1 MEQKKKK
8 GESIS
13 KQEYIKCYHSAADST
28 PDRDATKKEVP
39 NKDQINKARE
49 IAPDTRKFEIGLYW
63 KRTAYDGNTT
73 KEEIQK
79 KEAPNKDLINKALEI
94 ALDTRKFE
102 IELYWKRTAY
112 FVLFISAVFIGYYKI
127 IQTKDSIIGIYQKEW
142 LLLFLAALGF
152 LLSLLWYMANRGS
165 KFWQENWEAHIE
177 DLSIELGKP
186 IFGIIKNNEHT
197 ICNPNQFN
205 KSYPFSVSK
214 VNQMVSLI
222 ITFSWL
228 IILLKEMGGDAL
240 LENYDF
246 KTCYKTAVG
255 FAIIVLSFFVIRWCK
270 GFVAKLPKDGSSNGK
285 EKKNFLYLI
294 RERLKEFF
302 QKFFHVSHKDRNGK
316 EIYYFW
322 NYSKELKYEGT
333 EGETAQDGQ

>member
-102 IELYWKRTAY
+102 IELYWKRTGY
-112 FVLFISAVFIGYYKI
+112 FVLFIGAVFVGYYKVLQI
-127 IQTKDSIIGIYQKEW
+127 RELSDSEKEW
-142 LLLFLAALGF
+142 LLLLLAALGF

-177 DLSIELGKP
+177 ELSTEIGVP
-186 IFGIIKNNEHT
+186 IFGIIKIHRDTKLN
-197 ICNPNQFN
+197 FMGL
-205 KSYPFSVSK
+205 YPFSVSRI
-214 VNQMVSLI
+214 NQMASLI

-228 IILLKEMGGDAL
+228 IILLKEMGGGAL

-302 QKFFHVSHKDRNGK
+302 QKFFQKFFHVSHKDRNGK

-322 NYSKELKYEGT
+322 NYSKELKYEDT

>member
-1 MEQKKKK
+1 MEQAKKK

-13 KQEYIKCYHSAADST
+13 KQEYIKCYHSAETST
-28 PDRDATKKEVP
+28 S
-39 NKDQINKARE
+39 
-49 IAPDTRKFEIGLYW
+49 G
-63 KRTAYDGNTT
+63 GNTT
-73 KEEIQK
+73 KEEK
-79 KEAPNKDLINKALEI
+79 TKEEKTKEEKTKEETSNKNLINKALEI

-102 IELYWKRTAY
+102 IELYWKRTGY
-112 FVLFISAVFIGYYKI
+112 FVLFIGAVFVGYYKTL
-127 IQTKDSIIGIYQKEW
+127 QTDEFIIGKYQKEW
-142 LLLFLAALGF
+142 LLLLLSSLGF

-177 DLSIELGKP
+177 ELSTEIGVP
-186 IFGIIKNNEHT
+186 IFGIIKIHRDTKLNFMGH
-197 ICNPNQFN
+197 
-205 KSYPFSVSK
+205 YPFSVSRI
-214 VNQMVSLI
+214 NQMVSFI
-222 ITFSWL
+222 ITFVWV
-228 IILLKEMGGDAL
+228 IMLLKEMGGSVL

-255 FAIIVLSFFVIRWCK
+255 FAIIILSFLVIGWCK

-285 EKKNFLYLI
+285 EKKKCLCL
-294 RERLKEFF
+294 RERLKNFF
-302 QKFFHVSHKDRNGK
+302 QKFFHMSHKDRNGK

>member
-1 MEQKKKK
+1 MVEMPLGLFRLINTMKEIKR
-8 GESIS
+8 GIS
-13 KQEYIKCYHSAADST
+13 KEDYIREF
-28 PDRDATKKEVP
+28 DREK
-39 NKDQINKARE
+39 
-49 IAPDTRKFEIGLYW
+49 L
-63 KRTAYDGNTT
+63 
-73 KEEIQK
+73 EEAFKI
-79 KEAPNKDLINKALEI
+79 ALE
-94 ALDTRKFE
+94 TRKFE
-102 IELYWKRTAY
+102 IELYWKRTGY
-112 FVLFISAVFIGYYKI
+112 FVLFTSAVFVGYYKTLPTSGTPDKGEI
-127 IQTKDSIIGIYQKEW
+127 C
-142 LLLFLAALGF
+142 LLPFLLSSLGF

-177 DLSIELGKP
+177 ELSTEIGVP
-186 IFGIIKNNEHT
+186 IFGIIKIHRDTKLN
-197 ICNPNQFN
+197 FMGL
-205 KSYPFSVSK
+205 YPFSVSRI
-214 VNQMVSLI
+214 NQMASLI

-228 IILLKEMGGDAL
+228 IILLKEMGGGAL

-246 KTCYKTAVG
+246 KNCYKTAVG

-285 EKKNFLYLI
+285 EKKNFLDLI
-294 RERLKEFF
+294 RERLKEFFQKFF

>member
-1 MEQKKKK
+1 MEQAKKK

-13 KQEYIKCYHSAADST
+13 KQEYIKCYHSEGTST
-28 PDRDATKKEVP
+28 S
-39 NKDQINKARE
+39 
-49 IAPDTRKFEIGLYW
+49 G
-63 KRTAYDGNTT
+63 GNT
-73 KEEIQK
+73 QK

-142 LLLFLAALGF
+142 LLLFLAALDF

-255 FAIIVLSFFVIRWCK
+255 FAIIVLSFFVIIWCK
-270 GFVAKLPKDGSSNGK
+270 GFAAKKLDK
-285 EKKNFLYLI
+285 EDNI
-294 RERLKEFF
+294 
-302 QKFFHVSHKDRNGK
+302 N
-316 EIYYFW
+316 YFW
-322 NYSKELKYEGT
+322 NYSSELKLDNTSNDNDEDQNKT
-333 EGETAQDGQ
+333 N

>member
-1 MEQKKKK
+1 MEQAKKK

-28 PDRDATKKEVP
+28 PDRDATKKE
-39 NKDQINKARE
+39 N
-49 IAPDTRKFEIGLYW
+49 
-63 KRTAYDGNTT
+63 
-73 KEEIQK
+73 
-79 KEAPNKDLINKALEI
+79 PNKDLINKALEI

-102 IELYWKRTAY
+102 IELYWKRTGY
-112 FVLFISAVFIGYYKI
+112 FVLFIGAVFVGYYKVLQI
-127 IQTKDSIIGIYQKEW
+127 RELSDSEKEW
-142 LLLFLAALGF
+142 LLLLLAALGF

-177 DLSIELGKP
+177 ELSTEIGVP
-186 IFGIIKNNEHT
+186 IFGIIKIHRDTKLN
-197 ICNPNQFN
+197 FMGL
-205 KSYPFSVSK
+205 YPFSVSRI
-214 VNQMVSLI
+214 NQMASLI

-228 IILLKEMGGDAL
+228 IILLKEMGGGAL

-285 EKKNFLYLI
+285 EKKNFLDLI
-294 RERLKEFF
+294 RERLKEFFQKFF

>member
-1 MEQKKKK
+1 MEQAKKK

-13 KQEYIKCYHSAADST
+13 KQEYIKCYHSAEPPTSDGEA
-28 PDRDATKKEVP
+28 
-39 NKDQINKARE
+39 INE
-49 IAPDTRKFEIGLYW
+49 DTS
-63 KRTAYDGNTT
+63 
-73 KEEIQK
+73 K

-102 IELYWKRTAY
+102 IELYWKRTGY
-112 FVLFISAVFIGYYKI
+112 FVLFIGAVFVGYYKVLQI
-127 IQTKDSIIGIYQKEW
+127 SGLSDSEKEW
-142 LLLFLAALGF
+142 LLLLLAALGF

-197 ICNPNQFN
+197 IFNPKQFN

-255 FAIIVLSFFVIRWCK
+255 FAIIFLSFFVIIWCK
-270 GFVAKLPKDGSSNGK
+270 GFAAKELDK
-285 EKKNFLYLI
+285 EDNI
-294 RERLKEFF
+294 
-302 QKFFHVSHKDRNGK
+302 N
-316 EIYYFW
+316 YFW
-322 NYSKELKYEGT
+322 NYSSELKLDNTSNDNDED
-333 EGETAQDGQ
+333 QN